1 MGLQPLFKKKKK
13 KKKKKLWEIIP
24 KTQMLMQADRFFF

>member
-1 MGLQPLFKKKKK
+1 MGLQLLFKKK